1 MVSQPVDVDKESSSP
16 EPPDEVAPLTEEM
29 EADAPVEATQRAP
42 LSEGLD
48 AESTPEVVSAPDL
61 VRPWREEL
69 SQRVENFRRR
79 RAHLRQGPESDP
91 NLGFD
96 FQATGEEETEPVPI
110 RPGQAVQDTHE
121 LDVTLRTPESGEMEA
136 PILDALPLEAG
147 PDHSI
152 LDHDI
157 GAGIEPDSPA
167 SRAFEESQLPLG
179 QARVEPAPP
188 EIVLESLPPMAR
200 PGGSLAG
207 SLVMPQA
214 SLGRRFLAGLV
225 DTLVLLLAVVLFGLV
240 FQRVGGHITIRPLNI
255 LVLGCIAALFIL
267 VYFGVFTALTSSTPG
282 LLWMGLEVRNLDG
295 EHANPRQA
303 AWRAFGYL
311 VSVAGLMLGFIWA
324 LVDTESLTWHD
335 RISGT
340 FLTVAQRE
348 SQ

>member
-16 EPPDEVAPLTEEM
+16 EPPDEVAPPTEEM
-29 EADAPVEATQRAP
+29 PEADAPVEATKRAP
-42 LSEGLD
+42 LSDSLD
-48 AESTPEVVSAPDL
+48 AGPPPEVVSAPDL

-69 SQRVENFRRR
+69 SRRVENFRRR
-79 RAHLRQGPESDP
+79 RAHLRQGLEPDP

-96 FQATGEEETEPVPI
+96 FDATGEEGTETVPT
-110 RPGQAVQDTHE
+110 RSGQAVEGTPE
-121 LDVTLRTPESGEMEA
+121 LDVTLKTPESAEMEA
-136 PILDALPLEAG
+136 PILDALPL
-147 PDHSI
+147 D
-152 LDHDI
+152 
-157 GAGIEPDSPA
+157 GATERDSPA

-179 QARVEPAPP
+179 EPRVEPA

-200 PGGSLAG
+200 RGGSLAG

-225 DTLVLLLAVVLFGLV
+225 DTLVLFLAVALFGFV
-240 FQRVGGHITIRPLNI
+240 FQRVGGHIAIRPLNI

-282 LLWMGLEVRNLDG
+282 LLWMGLEVRDFEG
-295 EHANPRQA
+295 EHASPRQA

-324 LVDTESLTWHD
+324 LVDTDNLTWHD

-340 FLTVAQRE
+340 FLTVTHPE

>member
-29 EADAPVEATQRAP
+29 PGADAPVEATQRAP
-42 LSEGLD
+42 LSDSLD
-48 AESTPEVVSAPDL
+48 AGSTPEVVSAPDL

-79 RAHLRQGPESDP
+79 RAHLRQGPEPDP

-96 FQATGEEETEPVPI
+96 FQDAGEEGTETVPI
-110 RPGQAVQDTHE
+110 RSGQALQGAHA
-121 LDVTLRTPESGEMEA
+121 LDVTLRTPDAGEMDA
-136 PILDALPLEAG
+136 PILDALPLDAG
-147 PDHSI
+147 PEHPIS
-152 LDHDI
+152 DHDI
-157 GAGIEPDSPA
+157 GAGIERDSPA

-179 QARVEPAPP
+179 QAAVEPAPG
-188 EIVLESLPPMAR
+188 EIVLESLPPMA
-200 PGGSLAG
+200 PSGGSLG
-207 SLVMPQA
+207 MPQA

-240 FQRVGGHITIRPLNI
+240 FQRVGGHIATRPLNI

-282 LLWMGLEVRNLDG
+282 LLWMGLEVRNFEG
-295 EHANPRQA
+295 EHASPRQA

-311 VSVAGLMLGFIWA
+311 VSVAALMLGFIWA
-324 LVDTESLTWHD
+324 LVDTDSLTWHD

-340 FLTVAQRE
+340 FLTVTHGE

>member
-29 EADAPVEATQRAP
+29 PEAEAPVEATQRAP
-42 LSEGLD
+42 LPDTLD
-48 AESTPEVVSAPDL
+48 AGSIPEVVSAPDL

-79 RAHLRQGPESDP
+79 RAYLRQGPEPDP

-96 FQATGEEETEPVPI
+96 FQATGEEGTETVPI
-110 RPGQAVQDTHE
+110 RSGQAVQGTHE
-121 LDVTLRTPESGEMEA
+121 LDVTLRTPESAEMEA
-136 PILDALPLEAG
+136 PILDALPLDAG
-147 PDHSI
+147 T
-152 LDHDI
+152 
-157 GAGIEPDSPA
+157 ERDSPA

-179 QARVEPAPP
+179 WARVESAPV

-200 PGGSLAG
+200 SGGSPAG
-207 SLVMPQA
+207 SLLMPQA
-214 SLGRRFLAGLV
+214 SLGRRFLAGLA

-240 FQRVGGHITIRPLNI
+240 FQRVGGHIAIRPLSI

-282 LLWMGLEVRNLDG
+282 LLWMGLEIRNLEG
-295 EHANPRQA
+295 EHASPRQA

-324 LVDTESLTWHD
+324 LVDTDSLTWHD

-340 FLTVAQRE
+340 FLTVTHRE
-348 SQ
+348 SRRFEI